1 MNTSVRPSYLLIVG
15 AALALAVQ
23 LSDDDNKAPVEVPKA
38 SPTVTASAACVA
50 AGEDCKRFTLLHTN
64 DHHGRFWQGPRG
76 EYGMAARKTI
86 LDQIRADV
94 AEQGGQVLL
103 LSGGDINTGVP
114 ESDLQDAEP
123 DFIGMNHLGY
133 DAMAVGNHEFD
144 NPVTVMD
151 KQRAWSHFPWL
162 SANIYRQVDGQ
173 WQRYFE
179 PYKVFEVQG
188 LKLAVVG
195 LTTEHTAEIGNPEF
209 VNDFKFTTAQAEAK
223 AVLAELED
231 KHQPDLV
238 FGLTHMGHYQNGHHG
253 SNAPGDVALARS
265 LAPGQLQAIIGGHS
279 QLPVCME
286 ADSGEYVKDYARG
299 EPCKPDR
306 QNGTWIMQAYEWGK
320 FVGRA
325 DFEYYGGALH
335 LANYELVPVN
345 AESKYGFMLHSSL
358 RTPKD
363 PQTLELL
370 RPYQRNGQVKLREQI
385 GVANADFIGKRKVVR
400 YQATPLGIMIAHAQ
414 TQLPIPADFGIIN
427 SGGIRAGMKKGPIRY
442 RDVLKVQPFS
452 NSVTV
457 AQMQGAE
464 LETYL
469 SQVALK
475 TRGSGGFAHFSG
487 IKMTVDCKAKAVDI
501 QTVGGKPF
509 TLTDTYRFTLPSYN
523 AAGGNKYPKL
533 KGKARDTGFI
543 DADMLY
549 QFVKKQ
555 GSLDPADYDRAE
567 DVRYINAVSSDGCG
581 R

>member
-1 MNTSVRPSYLLIVG
+1 MNTSLRPSRLLLTGSAI
-15 AALALAVQ
+15 AFALALTGCGKKKVEE
-23 LSDDDNKAPVEVPKA
+23 APKVPK
-38 SPTVTASAACVA
+38 VTASAACIA
-50 AGEDCKRFTLLHTN
+50 AGDDCKRFTLLHTN
-64 DHHGRFWQGPRG
+64 DHHGRFWHSRNGG
-76 EYGMAARKTI
+76 YGMAARKTI
-86 LDQIRADV
+86 LDEIRTEV
-94 AEQGGQVLL
+94 AEQGGLVLL

-144 NPVTVMD
+144 NPSTVMD
-151 KQRAWSHFPWL
+151 KQRGWSKFPWL
-162 SANIYRQVDGQ
+162 SANIYRQVDGE

-209 VNDFKFTTAQAEAK
+209 VEGFKFTSAQTEAK
-223 AVLAELED
+223 ETLAELEEL
-231 KHQPDLV
+231 HHPDLV
-238 FGLTHMGHYQNGHHG
+238 FGLTHMGHYENGRHG

-265 LAPGQLQAIIGGHS
+265 LEPGQIQAIIGGHS

-286 ADSGEYVKDYARG
+286 GDTGEYVEKYARD

-320 FVGRA
+320 FIGRA
-325 DFEYYGGALH
+325 DFEYYGGELH

-345 AESKYGFMLHSSL
+345 TESRYGFMLHSSML
-358 RTPKD
+358 TPKD
-363 PQTLELL
+363 PETLELL
-370 RPYQRNGQVKLREQI
+370 RPYQRKGQVQLREQI
-385 GVANADFIGKRKVVR
+385 GVAKADFIGKRKVVR

-414 TQLPIPADFGIIN
+414 TQLPVPADFGIMN
-427 SGGIRAGMKKGPIRY
+427 SGGIRASIKKGPIRY

-457 AQMQGAE
+457 TEMNGDE
-464 LETYL
+464 LKKYL
-469 SQVALK
+469 SKVALK

-487 IKMTVDCKAKAVDI
+487 IKMTVDCKAKDVDI
-501 QTVGGKPF
+501 KAIADKPF
-509 TLTDTYRFTLPSYN
+509 KLTDQYRFTLPSYN

-533 KGKARDTGFI
+533 KEKARDTGFI

-549 QFVKKQ
+549 QFIKKHD
-555 GSLDPADYDRAE
+555 SLDPADYNTAK
-567 DVRYINAVSSDGCG
+567 DVRYINSRNSDGCG
-581 R
+581 G